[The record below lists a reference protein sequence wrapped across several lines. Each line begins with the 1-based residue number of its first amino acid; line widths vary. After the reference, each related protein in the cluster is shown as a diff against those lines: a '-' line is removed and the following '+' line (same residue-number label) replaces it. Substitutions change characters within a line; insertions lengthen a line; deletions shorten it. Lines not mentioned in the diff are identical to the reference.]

1 MLSKHEIEFYES
13 QDTKKIVDEFLGRGL
28 KFIKLLKQDYIF
40 AIIYHL
46 IKQNKELND
55 KLNKKRW
62 LYERGIYYY
71 RKRKKNTKF

>member
-46 IKQNKELND
+46 IKQNKELNE
-55 KLNKKRW
+55 KLNKKR
-62 LYERGIYYY
+62 
-71 RKRKKNTKF
+71 